1 MNIRTRLTVQFTVL
15 VSSILLIT
23 FLTIYL
29 LRVEYV
35 EEEFFDRLE
44 KKAQTTTE
52 LLMKVNEVSSDLLR
66 IIDKSNYDVFINEKL
81 VVYNAKNQEIY
92 TNNDTIT
99 YQITPE
105 LLNRIRQ
112 EKKVRLTLNHQ
123 LALGLFFADSYG
135 GVTTIIGA
143 EDLWGRENLD
153 SLSQIL
159 VWLYL
164 LEVILFGFAGWYF
177 SGRAMSPITRIINQ
191 VKQLFPNQ
199 LDQPL
204 TVENPQ
210 DEIGQL
216 TLTFNDLLGRLS
228 EAFRLQNLFISNVS
242 HELKNPLMRMGTQL
256 DVAMLKERSTVDYQS
271 LIISVRQ
278 DIRELSHLAE
288 TLLDLA
294 KVNDESQRIFYG
306 EVRIDEVLWDARSLL
321 LSAEPN
327 YLITVQFDEDI
338 SSENQLLVNGNP
350 HLLKTAFVN
359 LMENGCKFSDN
370 SHVNVHVFFTKEG
383 IQLEFQNTGETIASE
398 EMKLIFRP
406 FYRRD
411 GASHIKGYGV
421 GLSLVERIIKLH
433 ESWLHVS
440 SDQATRTT
448 IFTIVLP
455 YSKTNDNLVSS

>member
-15 VSSILLIT
+15 VSSILLMT
-23 FLTIYL
+23 FMAIYL

-52 LLMKVNEVSSDLLR
+52 LLVKVNEVSSDLLK

-81 VVYNAKNQEIY
+81 VVYNSKNQEIY
-92 TNNDTIT
+92 TNNDTVT
-99 YQITPE
+99 YNITPE
-105 LLNRIRQ
+105 LLNQIRQ
-112 EKKVRLTLNHQ
+112 EKKVRFRLNDKM
-123 LALGLFFADSYG
+123 AMGLFFADSYG
-135 GVTTIIGA
+135 GVITIVGA
-143 EDLWGRENLD
+143 DDLWGRENLD
-153 SLSQIL
+153 SLRQIL
-159 VWLYL
+159 IWLYL

-177 SGRAMSPITRIINQ
+177 SGRALAPIIRIINQ
-191 VKQLFPNQ
+191 VKKLFPNQ

-204 TVENPQ
+204 TIENHH

-216 TLTFNDLLGRLS
+216 TLTFNDLLSRLS

-256 DVAMLKERSTVDYQS
+256 DVAMLKERSPSDYQT
-271 LIISVRQ
+271 LVVSVRQ
-278 DIRELSHLAE
+278 DIRELSQLAE
-288 TLLDLA
+288 TLLELA

-327 YLITVQFDEDI
+327 YLITVQFDENI
-338 SSENQLLVNGNP
+338 NSEQQLLANGNP

-370 SHVNVHVFFTKEG
+370 SHVNVWVFFQKEG
-383 IQLEFQNTGETIASE
+383 IQLEFQNTGDSIASE
-398 EMKLIFRP
+398 EIKLIFRP

-433 ESWLHVS
+433 ESKLHVS
-440 SDQATRTT
+440 SDATTHTT
-448 IFTIVLP
+448 IFTILIP
-455 YSKTNDNLVSS
+455 YSKSNDNLVSS